1 MGGDN
6 SYPFP
11 AAKLR
16 KIFKM
21 DAKTIKKGPIF
32 RTFLDM
38 YSESALLSK
47 HKEYSIK
54 FPSSE
59 ECY

>member
-1 MGGDN
+1 MGGGN
-6 SYPFP
+6 TYPFP

-21 DAKTIKKGPIF
+21 DAKNIKKVQF
-32 RTFLDM
+32 FALFLICIQKV
-38 YSESALLSK
+38 LFFLNI
-47 HKEYSIK
+47 KEYSIK